1 MKYFTN
7 TRTIAG
13 GPLTVSLLTTIN
25 VIASTAV
32 FHNICEDQGIPVD
45 LEDDGVDDDPPLCT
59 IFEIN
64 TCEST

>member
-45 LEDDGVDDDPPLCT
+45 LEDDGVDDDD
-59 IFEIN
+59 E
-64 TCEST
+64 